1 MKNLLLLAFT
11 LTFSMLA
18 NAGHHAEGES
28 MDHADP
34 NAVVTAAYAAFGSGD
49 IDAWTALHADDF
61 KLTIFGQLPQ
71 SGVFIG
77 PEAVIENVFEKIA
90 IHWPTFKITPISM
103 TVVGNTVYAHGQL
116 AAEGLDSQ
124 TMQMWVVEGGKVTA
138 FTAFDDTDSMR
149 QAMVAQ

>member
-1 MKNLLLLAFT
+1 
-11 LTFSMLA
+11 MLV

-34 NAVVTAAYAAFGSGD
+34 KAVVTAAYAAFGSGD

-71 SGVFIG
+71 SGVFIA

-90 IHWPTFKITPISM
+90 IHWPTFKITPISV
-103 TVVGNTVYAHGQL
+103 TVVGSTVYAHGQL
-116 AAEGLDSQ
+116 TAEGLDSQ
-124 TMQMWVVEGGKVTA
+124 TMQMWAVEGGKATA
-138 FTAFDDTDSMR
+138 STAFDDTDSMR